1 MKKGPFKMKKFSGFG
16 SSPARQTAKEK
27 FDLRQASKQKA
38 KDFAKDPRIKRKI
51 DIKDTYKKA
60 KTKMAPKRLPKNLIL
75 GQSYEGFSDAE
86 WARFE
91 KANKA
96 ASIRD
101 LKKFGRAAGR
111 ALGAAGVAT
120 TLYDMY
126 KSGQKHSG
134 GKAWKGQKTGI
145 IKPQG
150 DFWKKAK
157 SKTKSIYK
165 K

>member
-16 SSPARQTAKEK
+16 DSPA
-27 FDLRQASKQKA
+27 KQ
-38 KDFAKDPRIKRKI
+38 
-51 DIKDTYKKA
+51 
-60 KTKMAPKRLPKNLIL
+60 KRLPKSLVL
-75 GQSYEGFSDAE
+75 GQSYEGYSDAE

-96 ASIRD
+96 TSIRD
-101 LKKFGRAAGR
+101 LKKVGRAAGR

-145 IKPQG
+145 IKPS
-150 DFWKKAK
+150 K
-157 SKTKSIYK
+157 SIYNKPKKSIYK

>member
-16 SSPARQTAKEK
+16 NSPAKQTAKEK

-38 KDFAKDPRIKRKI
+38 KNFVKDLKI
-51 DIKDTYKKA
+51 
-60 KTKMAPKRLPKNLIL
+60 KRLPKSLVL

-96 ASIRD
+96 TSIRD

-111 ALGAAGVAT
+111 VLGAAGVAT

-145 IKPQG
+145 IKPQK
-150 DFWKKAK
+150 DFYKKAK

>member
-16 SSPARQTAKEK
+16 DSPA
-27 FDLRQASKQKA
+27 KQ
-38 KDFAKDPRIKRKI
+38 
-51 DIKDTYKKA
+51 
-60 KTKMAPKRLPKNLIL
+60 KRLPKSLVL

-86 WARFE
+86 WSRFE
-91 KANKA
+91 KAHEA
-96 ASIRD
+96 ANRAQ
-101 LKKFGRAAGR
+101 LKKVGRVAGR

-145 IKPQG
+145 IKPQK
-150 DFWKKAK
+150 DFYKKAK

>member
-16 SSPARQTAKEK
+16 NSPVKQTSKEK

-38 KDFAKDPRIKRKI
+38 KDFVKDPRIKR
-51 DIKDTYKKA
+51 
-60 KTKMAPKRLPKNLIL
+60 PKRLPKSLIL
-75 GQSYEGFSDAE
+75 GQSYEGYSDAE

-96 ASIRD
+96 TSIRD

-111 ALGAAGVAT
+111 VLGAAGVAT

-145 IKPQG
+145 IKPQK
-150 DFWKKAK
+150 DFYKKAK

>member
-16 SSPARQTAKEK
+16 NSPAKQTAKEK

-38 KDFAKDPRIKRKI
+38 KNFVKDPRIKR
-51 DIKDTYKKA
+51 
-60 KTKMAPKRLPKNLIL
+60 PKRLPKSLVL
-75 GQSYEGFSDAE
+75 GQSYEGFRDAE

-96 ASIRD
+96 TSIRD

-111 ALGAAGVAT
+111 VLGAAGVAT

-145 IKPQG
+145 IKPQK
-150 DFWKKAK
+150 DFYKKAK

>member
-16 SSPARQTAKEK
+16 DSPAKQTAKEK

-38 KDFAKDPRIKRKI
+38 KNFVKDLKI
-51 DIKDTYKKA
+51 
-60 KTKMAPKRLPKNLIL
+60 KRLPKSLVL

-96 ASIRD
+96 TSIRD

-111 ALGAAGVAT
+111 VLGAAGVAT

-145 IKPQG
+145 IKPQK
-150 DFWKKAK
+150 DFYKKAK

>member
-1 MKKGPFKMKKFSGFG
+1 MKKFSGFG
-16 SSPARQTAKEK
+16 NSPAKQTAKEK
-27 FDLRQASKQKA
+27 FDKRQASKQKA
-38 KDFAKDPRIKRKI
+38 KDFVKDPRIKR
-51 DIKDTYKKA
+51 
-60 KTKMAPKRLPKNLIL
+60 PKRLPKSLVL

-96 ASIRD
+96 TSIRD

-111 ALGAAGVAT
+111 VLGAAGVAT

-145 IKPQG
+145 IKPQK
-150 DFWKKAK
+150 DFYKKAK

>member
-16 SSPARQTAKEK
+16 NSPVKQTSKEK
-27 FDLRQASKQKA
+27 FDLRQASKETA
-38 KDFAKDPRIKRKI
+38 KKFVEDPRIARK
-51 DIKDTYKKA
+51 KTTSTLERMTKAFTNTSKQLFKLGTKETMKKVA
-60 KTKMAPKRLPKNLIL
+60 SKAFLP
-75 GQSYEGFSDAE
+75 
-86 WARFE
+86 
-91 KANKA
+91 A
-96 ASIRD
+96 A
-101 LKKFGRAAGR
+101 
-111 ALGAAGVAT
+111 VAVEMR
-120 TLYDMY
+120 DMY

>member
-16 SSPARQTAKEK
+16 SSPAQQTAKEK
-27 FDLRQASKQKA
+27 FDLRQASKETA
-38 KDFAKDPRIKRKI
+38 KKFVEDPRIKRKTI
-51 DIKDTYKKA
+51 TSTLGRVASKA
-60 KTKMAPKRLPKNLIL
+60 FLP
-75 GQSYEGFSDAE
+75 
-86 WARFE
+86 
-91 KANKA
+91 A
-96 ASIRD
+96 A
-101 LKKFGRAAGR
+101 
-111 ALGAAGVAT
+111 VAVEMH
-120 TLYDMY
+120 DMY

>member
-16 SSPARQTAKEK
+16 DSPA
-27 FDLRQASKQKA
+27 KQ
-38 KDFAKDPRIKRKI
+38 
-51 DIKDTYKKA
+51 
-60 KTKMAPKRLPKNLIL
+60 KRLPKSLVL

-96 ASIRD
+96 TSIRD

>member
-16 SSPARQTAKEK
+16 DSPAKQTAKEK

-38 KDFAKDPRIKRKI
+38 KKFVKDPRIKR
-51 DIKDTYKKA
+51 T
-60 KTKMAPKRLPKNLIL
+60 KRLPKSLVL
-75 GQSYEGFSDAE
+75 GQSYKGYSDAE
-86 WARFE
+86 WRRFE
-91 KANKA
+91 KAHKAANKA
-96 ASIRD
+96 EWA
-101 LKKFGRAAGR
+101 KVGRVAGR
-111 ALGAAGVAT
+111 ALGAAGIAT
-120 TLYDMY
+120 TMYDMY

-145 IKPQG
+145 IKPQE

>member
-16 SSPARQTAKEK
+16 DSPA
-27 FDLRQASKQKA
+27 KQ
-38 KDFAKDPRIKRKI
+38 
-51 DIKDTYKKA
+51 
-60 KTKMAPKRLPKNLIL
+60 KRLPKSLVL

-96 ASIRD
+96 TSIRD

-111 ALGAAGVAT
+111 VLGAAGVAT

-145 IKPQG
+145 IKPQK
-150 DFWKKAK
+150 DFYKKAK
-157 SKTKSIYK
+157 SNTKSIYK

>member
-16 SSPARQTAKEK
+16 DSPAKQTAKEK

-38 KDFAKDPRIKRKI
+38 KNFVKDLKI
-51 DIKDTYKKA
+51 
-60 KTKMAPKRLPKNLIL
+60 KRLPKSLVL

-96 ASIRD
+96 TSIRD

-145 IKPQG
+145 IKPQK
-150 DFWKKAK
+150 DFYKKAK

>member
-16 SSPARQTAKEK
+16 DSPAKQTAKEK

-38 KDFAKDPRIKRKI
+38 KNFVKDLKI
-51 DIKDTYKKA
+51 
-60 KTKMAPKRLPKNLIL
+60 KRLPKSLVL

-145 IKPQG
+145 IKPQK
-150 DFWKKAK
+150 DFYKKAK

>member
-16 SSPARQTAKEK
+16 DSQAKQTAKEK
-27 FDLRQASKQKA
+27 FDLRQASKQTA
-38 KDFAKDPRIKRKI
+38 KNFVKDLKI
-51 DIKDTYKKA
+51 
-60 KTKMAPKRLPKNLIL
+60 KRLPKSLVL

-96 ASIRD
+96 TSIRD

-111 ALGAAGVAT
+111 VLGAAGVAT

-126 KSGQKHSG
+126 KS
-134 GKAWKGQKTGI
+134 
-145 IKPQG
+145 
-150 DFWKKAK
+150 
-157 SKTKSIYK
+157 
-165 K
+165 